1 MTDIKRLTFKLNQYF
16 KGNIKFTIINESE
29 EYKEDEDNI
38 EWMPVISDSYIRTMI
53 IVTKEDKVYAIKTN
67 LENTSLIL
75 LNKGN
80 AMIDTFIINELC
92 NKSLIDVKTGS
103 EHMVGLSCDGK
114 VYYWAHEY
122 KKSLDE
128 EHDDD
133 YVKPGIHE
141 YLNDQNIIEICSGDG
156 HTLALTS
163 NGDVYAWGINEMGQ
177 VGVGNEEL
185 YPTPIKLNGFD
196 GQKIISISCGFLHSM
211 ALTEDGNVY
220 SWGDNEFGQLGIGE
234 SIKNV
239 NEPIKVRIE
248 FKIKKVICGR
258 LHSLFLNYDGIIFAV
273 GSNLNGQIGIGSRD
287 NQMSPVMINCSEKFV
302 DIAAYYT
309 QNISLAMSE
318 NNKLYG
324 WGCYD
329 AEPGVVKDEIRNII
343 EPEVLKFE
351 SFEHF
356 FEKYLELT
364 FKPNMN
370 RMLFT
375 SDSYIQNGRF
385 KEEFE
390 EISKIGSGG
399 YGEVFKVKYK
409 ISVFEDY
416 YAIKKIWFPSDKE
429 SELLKELKIFFTVN
443 KMDDQK
449 RAVLCLDAWIENDKI
464 GFPKRRKSDNIILYL
479 LMELCDDTLQKLID
493 NLRADQNIKT
503 SNSLTLLGFYVSS
516 YIFIQVLK
524 GVNTL
529 HKDSRQPIIHRDLK
543 PDNILLRKELELNKD
558 VIKVFVKIGDFGL
571 ITMHAFAE
579 QTHSEDKG
587 DIEYMAP
594 EVYDGDEYNTK
605 ADIYSLG
612 ILLKQLFCLEIK
624 RFNLINLSILTL

>member
-1 MTDIKRLTFKLNQYF
+1 
-16 KGNIKFTIINESE
+16 
-29 EYKEDEDNI
+29 
-38 EWMPVISDSYIRTMI
+38 
-53 IVTKEDKVYAIKTN
+53 
-67 LENTSLIL
+67 
-75 LNKGN
+75 
-80 AMIDTFIINELC
+80 
-92 NKSLIDVKTGS
+92 
-103 EHMVGLSCDGK
+103 
-114 VYYWAHEY
+114 
-122 KKSLDE
+122 
-128 EHDDD
+128 
-133 YVKPGIHE
+133 
-141 YLNDQNIIEICSGDG
+141 
-156 HTLALTS
+156 
-163 NGDVYAWGINEMGQ
+163 
-177 VGVGNEEL
+177 
-185 YPTPIKLNGFD
+185 
-196 GQKIISISCGFLHSM
+196 
-211 ALTEDGNVY
+211 
-220 SWGDNEFGQLGIGE
+220 
-234 SIKNV
+234 
-239 NEPIKVRIE
+239 
-248 FKIKKVICGR
+248 
-258 LHSLFLNYDGIIFAV
+258 
-273 GSNLNGQIGIGSRD
+273 
-287 NQMSPVMINCSEKFV
+287 
-302 DIAAYYT
+302 
-309 QNISLAMSE
+309 
-318 NNKLYG
+318 
-324 WGCYD
+324 
-329 AEPGVVKDEIRNII
+329 
-343 EPEVLKFE
+343 
-351 SFEHF
+351 
-356 FEKYLELT
+356 
-364 FKPNMN
+364 MN

-409 ISVFEDY
+409 ISSFEDY

-543 PDNILLRKELELNKD
+543 PDNILLRKKFELHKD
-558 VIKVFVKIGDFGL
+558 VIRVFVKIGDFGL
-571 ITMHAFAE
+571 ITMHALAE

-594 EVYDGDEYNTK
+594 EVYDGDQYNTK

-612 ILLKQLFCLEIK
+612 ILLKQLFCLEIE